1 MNIIKLDAIGS
12 TNTYLKELLMVSN
25 LSNLTVVTA
34 ERQLQGRGQRGT
46 KWVSEQGSGLSFS
59 VLVKDS
65 LSNVSQ
71 IFDLNILVAL
81 SVLQGIKKH
90 CNLSLAIKWPNDI
103 LADNKKIAGILI
115 ENSIKSSTEI
125 VSIVG
130 IGINVNQK
138 NFDDLPQASSLR
150 LLCEQDFDKEILL
163 QSVLESLRFNL
174 EELQKGNTKNLWE
187 LYHDYLYQKDQLTQF
202 ELPDKSQVR
211 GYIVGVSSNGLLIV
225 ELEHGGTHHFGL
237 KEIKMIY

>member
-34 ERQLQGRGQRGT
+34 QRQLEGRGQRGT
-46 KWVSEQGSGLSFS
+46 KWVSQEGSSLSFS

-65 LSNVSQ
+65 LSDVSQ

-81 SVLQGIKKH
+81 SVLQGIKKC

-130 IGINVNQK
+130 IGINVNQQ
-138 NFDDLPQASSLR
+138 NFDDLPQASSLK
-150 LLCEQDFDKEILL
+150 LLCGNPFDKEIVL
-163 QSVLESLRFNL
+163 QSVLECLSENL
-174 EELQKGNTKNLWE
+174 EQLKSGNAADLWK
-187 LYHDYLYQKDQLTQF
+187 LYHDFLYQKDKLAYF
-202 ELPDKSQVR
+202 ELPDKTLIQ
-211 GYIVGVSSNGLLIV
+211 GYIQGVSPNGLLIV
-225 ELEHGGTHHFGL
+225 ELPQGNIEYFGL

>member
-12 TNTYLKELLMVSN
+12 TNTYLKELSMASN

-34 ERQLQGRGQRGT
+34 HRQLEGRGQRGT
-46 KWVSEQGSGLSFS
+46 KWVSQEGSSLSFS

-65 LSNVSQ
+65 LSDVSQ

-81 SVLQGIKKH
+81 SVLQGIKK
-90 CNLSLAIKWPNDI
+90 CSNFSLAIKWPNDI
-103 LADNKKIAGILI
+103 LADNKKVAGILI

-130 IGINVNQK
+130 IGINVNQQ
-138 NFDDLPQASSLR
+138 NLDDLPQASSLQ
-150 LLCEQDFDKEILL
+150 LLCGNPFDKEIVLK
-163 QSVLESLRFNL
+163 SVLECLSENL
-174 EELQKGNTKNLWE
+174 EQLKIGNATDLWK
-187 LYHDYLYQKDQLTQF
+187 LYHDYLYQKDKLAHF
-202 ELPDKSQVR
+202 ELPDKTLIQ
-211 GYIVGVSSNGLLIV
+211 GYIQGVSPNGLLIV
-225 ELEHGGTHHFGL
+225 QLKQGNVEHFGL